1 MCVLEL
7 NTIEI
12 VPTKHDVE
20 MKTST
25 RTIIAI
31 TVIDKW
37 TWVNRAESEVGGS
50 RWGIV
55 DTVACVEYIYI
66 FHNIKRYYARWMICL

>member
-1 MCVLEL
+1 M
-7 NTIEI
+7 
-12 VPTKHDVE
+12 PS
-20 MKTST
+20 M
-25 RTIIAI
+25 IAI
-31 TVIDKW
+31 VHSIYSQSVHAPASHAGLMDSE
-37 TWVNRAESEVGGS
+37 AELYC